1 MEGTSPGML
10 VERAP
15 GSVRPSRYRF
25 MPLVMIAALV
35 IGLAAGALLSWL
47 VLRPALAERAAVR
60 TSLVER
66 TAEVEH
72 VRAELAGAVA
82 QRAEAQADAAA
93 AHARLTTL
101 EERLPET
108 VKSISADTLNAS
120 RDAFLAQA
128 GERVEKTLQPVQ
140 QRLADLRKLV
150 DETETRRVEEGGR
163 LTAQL
168 ELLAAGT
175 RSLAVALG
183 STQTRGRWGEIQL
196 ERILDFVGMQ
206 EGVDFTRQAGHEGG
220 RPDVVVHLPGGKN
233 VVIDSKAPFDA
244 FERAAAAVTEEER
257 TAALAEFSRRVR
269 AHVQELGRKG
279 YWAHVTPS
287 PDFTFM
293 FLPGDAYLA
302 AAEEHDAELF
312 TYAYERGALLAT
324 PRTIV
329 VLLRTIRVAWQNE
342 NASENAQAVLAVAA
356 ELHERLAKLAEH
368 LSKVGRGLDSAVK
381 AYNQAVGSYGSR
393 VLVSARR
400 LEGLAPAKEPLDEL
414 PQVTEHAST
423 TLQPAPLDVISRDAN
438 AA

>member
-1 MEGTSPGML
+1 MTILAVLAGL
-10 VERAP
+10 V
-15 GSVRPSRYRF
+15 
-25 MPLVMIAALV
+25 
-35 IGLAAGALLSWL
+35 AGAGLTWLL
-47 VLRPALAERAAVR
+47 LRPALGERLGLRRTLDEREAALALALDERAAAR
-60 TSLVER
+60 
-66 TAEVEH
+66 AEV
-72 VRAELAGAVA
+72 
-82 QRAEAQADAAA
+82 AEAQASEAAA
-93 AHARLTTL
+93 CARLQAF
-101 EERLPET
+101 EEKLPET
-108 VKSISADTLNAS
+108 VKSISAETLAAS
-120 RDAFLAQA
+120 REDFLAQA

-140 QRLADLRKLV
+140 QRLGDLRKLV
-150 DETETRRVEEGGR
+150 DDSEARRREDGGR

-168 ELLAAGT
+168 EHLAAGT

-183 STQTRGRWGEIQL
+183 STQARGRWGEIQL

-206 EGVDFTRQAGHEGG
+206 DGVDYTRQTGREGG

-244 FERAAAAVTEEER
+244 FERAASASTEEER

-302 AAEEHDAELF
+302 AAEEHDSELF
-312 TYAYERGALLAT
+312 SFAYDRGVLLAT

-329 VLLRTIRVAWQNE
+329 VMLRTIRVAWQNE
-342 NASENAQAVLAVAA
+342 NASENAQAVLAVAS
-356 ELHERLAKLAEH
+356 ELHERLGKLAEH

-400 LEGLAPAKEPLDEL
+400 LEGLAPAKDALLEL
-414 PQVTEHAST
+414 PEVTEQASGS
-423 TLQPAPLDVISRDAN
+423 LQGVQLEVLPRDAD